1 MDCETFITMYNEQH
15 AQNGETWSVIEQRI
29 FQMFRELF
37 HCATIEEPPLG
48 IGSCLSSR
56 ALYAAD
62 LILELN
68 NNNEIQ
74 PKLLEVNFAPD
85 CDRACAS
92 HPNFYNQVFNVLFRD
107 LIDEQNVTDIS
118 V

>member
-1 MDCETFITMYNEQH
+1 
-15 AQNGETWSVIEQRI
+15 
-29 FQMFRELF
+29 MFRELF
-37 HCATIEEPPLG
+37 HCASVEQPPFG

-68 NNNEIQ
+68 PNNEIQ
-74 PKLLEVNFAPD
+74 PKLLEVNFTPD
-85 CDRACAS
+85 CHRACTV
-92 HPNFYNQVFNVLFRD
+92 HPNFYNQIFNVLFRD
-107 LIDEQNVTDIS
+107 LTDDHDIVDIS